1 MLTLAPALA
10 LSLHAIFAKPQI
22 IPASG
27 IAGATNSRTRFNEGL
42 ISDRFLHKRDTLR
55 QVSRRRMRLPGDGEH
70 AHLRPALLHK
80 SGKLEAIEGAGHVDV
95 SQHSGDFG
103 SPTKHVEGLVSVLR
117 LRNPEPGFTQDI
129 DLNNPH

>member
-22 IPASG
+22 ILAAASPEPPGPAQRGPDFGSVFAQTRHPE
-27 IAGATNSRTRFNEGL
+27 AGLPTQDAS
-42 ISDRFLHKRDTLR
+42 SD
-55 QVSRRRMRLPGDGEH
+55 
-70 AHLRPALLHK
+70 LRPALLHK

>member
-1 MLTLAPALA
+1 MLTWPLPWRSHCMLFLPSLRSSSLRHRRSHQLADPL
-10 LSLHAIFAKPQI
+10 
-22 IPASG
+22 
-27 IAGATNSRTRFNEGL
+27 NEGL

-103 SPTKHVEGLVSVLR
+103 SPTKMSKASSAPCASAT
-117 LRNPEPGFTQDI
+117 RNPASRRIST
-129 DLNNPH
+129 

>member
-10 LSLHAIFAKPQI
+10 ISLHAIFAKPQI
-22 IPASG
+22 ILAAASPEHQL
-27 IAGATNSRTRFNEGL
+27 ADPLNEGL

-55 QVSRRRMRLPGDGEH
+55 QVSRRRMRLHGDGEH
-70 AHLRPALLHK
+70 AQLRPALLHK
-80 SGKLEAIEGAGHVDV
+80 SGKLEAIEGAGHVEV

-129 DLNNPH
+129 DLNNP

>member
-22 IPASG
+22 IPAAASPEPP
-27 IAGATNSRTRFNEGL
+27 TRGPAQRGL
-42 ISDRFLHKRDTLR
+42 ISDRFLHKRDTLK
-55 QVSRRRMRLPGDGEH
+55 QVTRRRMRLPGDGEH

-80 SGKLEAIEGAGHVDV
+80 SGKLEAIEGSGHVDV
-95 SQHSGDFG
+95 SQHSGDFR

>member
-22 IPASG
+22 ILAATSPEPPTRGPAQRGPDFRSVF
-27 IAGATNSRTRFNEGL
+27 AQT
-42 ISDRFLHKRDTLR
+42 HTLR

-80 SGKLEAIEGAGHVDV
+80 SGKLEAIEGAGHIDV

-117 LRNPEPGFTQDI
+117 LRNPE
-129 DLNNPH
+129 